1 MTIGSNL
8 SSAEDK
14 LEWLQS
20 YLPPN
25 VLEGYKELW
34 ANSVIGLGVQSA
46 LLIRGER
53 IERERRN
60 IWLERPLLMI
70 CFFCVGDD
78 LSDSSGAIDLQ
89 ASTISEGL
97 ETDV

>member
-1 MTIGSNL
+1 MLNATPRRLGWIEGARVETSATRADHSEEETSEGLRQYVPDWPQVTIGSNL

-53 IERERRN
+53 IE
-60 IWLERPLLMI
+60 
-70 CFFCVGDD
+70 
-78 LSDSSGAIDLQ
+78 
-89 ASTISEGL
+89 
-97 ETDV
+97 